1 MKKTKLIIATILL
14 TVSLVSTGFA
24 TDGGNDKMLTAKT
37 VISLNN
43 QIYDEILNVLNL
55 PVYLAY
61 ADKNLKGDAFV
72 TMTVNKEGKLVIA
85 KIFGENDVL
94 NNYLNSK
101 ISSRNLW
108 TPQKYANSYFRY
120 KIHVEANS

>member
-1 MKKTKLIIATILL
+1 MKKINIIIAAVLL
-14 TVSLVSTGFA
+14 MVSLVSTGFA
-24 TDGGNDKMLTAKT
+24 NNGGNEKLLTAKT

-61 ADKNLKGDAFV
+61 ADKNLKGDAYV
-72 TMTVNKEGKLVIA
+72 TIAVNKEGKLVIA
-85 KIFGENDVL
+85 KIFGENDML
-94 NNYLNSK
+94 NKYLNSK
-101 ISSRNLW
+101 ISSKNLW

-120 KIHVEANS
+120 KIRVS

>member
-1 MKKTKLIIATILL
+1 MKKIKLIIATSLL
-14 TVSLVSTGFA
+14 MVSLVSTGFA
-24 TDGGNDKMLTAKT
+24 NSGGDEKMLTSKT

-55 PVYLAY
+55 PVYLAFE
-61 ADKNLKGDAFV
+61 DKNLKGDAYV
-72 TMTVNKEGKLVIA
+72 TIAVNNDGKIVIA
-85 KIFGENDVL
+85 KIFGENDLL
-94 NNYLNSK
+94 NKYLKSK

-120 KIHVEANS
+120 KIHVD

>member
-14 TVSLVSTGFA
+14 TVTFVSTGFA
-24 TDGGNDKMLTAKT
+24 NDGGNDKMLTAKT

-61 ADKNLKGDAFV
+61 TDKNLKGDAYV

-85 KIFGENDVL
+85 KIFGENDIL
-94 NNYLNSK
+94 NSYLNSK
-101 ISSRNLW
+101 ISSKNLW

-120 KIHVEANS
+120 NIHVD

>member
-1 MKKTKLIIATILL
+1 MKKIKLIIATSLL
-14 TVSLVSTGFA
+14 MVSLVSTGFA
-24 TDGGNDKMLTAKT
+24 NSGGDEKMLTSKT

-55 PVYLAY
+55 PVYLAFE
-61 ADKNLKGDAFV
+61 DKNLKGDAYV
-72 TMTVNKEGKLVIA
+72 TIAVNNDGKIVIA
-85 KIFGENDVL
+85 KIFGENDML
-94 NNYLNSK
+94 NKYLKSK

-120 KIHVEANS
+120 KIHVD

>member
-1 MKKTKLIIATILL
+1 MKKIKLIIATLL
-14 TVSLVSTGFA
+14 LMVSLVSTGFA
-24 TDGGNDKMLTAKT
+24 NSGGDEKTLTAKT

-55 PVYLAY
+55 PVYLAFE
-61 ADKNLKGDAFV
+61 DKNLKGDAYV
-72 TMTVNKEGKLVIA
+72 TIAVNNEGKIVIV
-85 KIFGENDVL
+85 KIFGENDML
-94 NNYLNSK
+94 NKYLNSK

-120 KIHVEANS
+120 KIHVD